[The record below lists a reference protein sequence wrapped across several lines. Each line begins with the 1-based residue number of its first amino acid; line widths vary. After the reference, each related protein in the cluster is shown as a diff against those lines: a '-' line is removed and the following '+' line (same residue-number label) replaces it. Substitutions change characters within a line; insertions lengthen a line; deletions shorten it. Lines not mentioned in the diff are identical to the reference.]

1 MTEVGEGSPSR
12 RSRDNV
18 DALFDATTDPGGAAF
33 GTLGSEASSELNWW
47 RMIHSRVQT
56 RASGSPRHQWWI
68 LSSLLAGLLA
78 LNFTFTVFNLILT
91 QLADEFHT
99 SRSVINWVYIGP
111 ILAYGLVAPIFGKLG
126 DIFGHRRLYL
136 LGLAG
141 AMVSAAATALA
152 PTVGLLIVAR
162 VLDGVAGAA
171 SGAASGAILNL
182 VFSPQD
188 RVKAGGWWSLI
199 GAGGPVVGLS
209 LGTPIIAVFGW
220 RGLFWIQLGLIAVA
234 FVVVSLILP
243 HFSAREED
251 ALERRQRA
259 RRDFKQMDW
268 LGSWSLSLS
277 IVALMVGLTFG
288 QTNTTSQWTSP
299 LVLGCWVVTILS
311 MTAFVWR
318 IRHAENPLIP
328 PKYFTKR
335 NFVWPMV
342 VRTTSNF
349 AYFAGFFLFPFV
361 MELGYAKS
369 TQETGLIAIARPITF
384 AVCSPIAGYVAVRIG
399 ERVTAIAGAAFLTFS
414 MVMFAALHPSTTG
427 WFIIIALALSGL
439 GQGVAMPSAGA
450 LMANEVDPSE
460 FGVMSAAQLLGMQVG
475 QVAGSQVCF
484 AIWAAVMHHDGLTTK
499 SPPDEILKTFQ
510 IPFIVGAAMAFISLL
525 GSFLFRSL
533 PRDGSVRDGAEPVY
547 DAH

>member
-1 MTEVGEGSPSR
+1 VNDEGLAPHAD
-12 RSRDNV
+12 RDDV
-18 DALFDATTDPGGAAF
+18 SALFDASVDPGGAAF
-33 GTLGSEASSELNWW
+33 GTMGSEASSDLNWW
-47 RMIHSRVQT
+47 QMIHSRVQT
-56 RASGSPRHQWWI
+56 RAGSSPRHQWWI
-68 LSSLLAGLLA
+68 LGSLLAGLLA

-91 QLADEFHT
+91 PLADEFNT

-111 ILAYGLVAPIFGKLG
+111 ILAYGLVAPIFGKMG

-136 LGLAG
+136 VGIFG

-152 PTVGLLIVAR
+152 PNVAMLIFAR

-182 VFSPQD
+182 IFAPQD

-209 LGTPIIAVFGW
+209 VGTPIIAAFGW
-220 RGLFWIQLGLIAVA
+220 RALFWIQLGLLAVA
-234 FVVVSLILP
+234 FVVVSLMLP
-243 HFSAREED
+243 RFSSGAEHE
-251 ALERRQRA
+251 LERRQRA

-288 QTNTTSQWTSP
+288 QTNTTSQWSSP
-299 LVLGCWVVTILS
+299 LVLSSWVVSILA

-318 IRHAENPLIP
+318 IRHAKNPLIP
-328 PKYFTKR
+328 PHYFRRR

-361 MELGYAKS
+361 MEYGYGRSLQA
-369 TQETGLIAIARPITF
+369 TGALAMARPITF

-399 ERVTAIAGAAFLTFS
+399 ERTTAIAGAAFLTGS
-414 MVMFAALHPSTTG
+414 MVMFSFLQPSTTS
-427 WFIIIALALSGL
+427 WFIIFALALSGL

-450 LMANEVDPSE
+450 LMANEVDPKE

-484 AIWAAVMHHDGLTTK
+484 AIWAAMMHHDGLTIT
-499 SPPDEILKTFQ
+499 SPPAEVLKTFQ
-510 IPFIVGAAMAFISLL
+510 IPFLVGTLMAAFSLL
-525 GSFLFRSL
+525 GSFFFRSL
-533 PRDGSVRDGAEPVY
+533 AREPSGRNSAEPVY